1 MHKPI
6 LALLLVLS
14 ACTAVEPDPE
24 LQRWQEQARR
34 ISIIRDNW
42 GVAHVYGA
50 TDADAVFG
58 MIYAQAEDDFNRI
71 EINYLNAMG
80 RLAEAEGEAAVFR
93 DLRMKLF
100 IDPDELRSLYDE
112 SPAWLR
118 DLMDAWA
125 AGLNYYLRTHPETRP
140 RVIRR
145 FEPWMALS
153 FTEGSI
159 GGDIERVS
167 TSELERFY
175 GAAVEREQLVAT
187 AATLPP
193 EPTGSNGFAIAP
205 SNSAS
210 GNALLL
216 INPHTSFYFRSE
228 LQMTSDEGLNAYG
241 AVTWGQFFVYQGF
254 NETAG
259 WMHTSTGADNIDE
272 FYYDVSVRDDGVYY
286 PYDGEERRLR
296 EKIITVP
303 YRSGDGLEE
312 QRFRVFYSHH
322 GPIVRSEDGRWIST
336 ALMNEPIGALTQS
349 YTRTKAANYD
359 EYREIMELHTNSSN
373 NTVFADAEGNIAYF
387 HSNFVPVRSV
397 DYDWSAPVSGMES
410 ATEWQGLHAVDDS
423 PNSLNPPGGWIQ
435 NTNNW
440 PYSVSGPSSPQQQD
454 YPPYFDRFGENF
466 RGLNAVRVLDGVTD
480 FTLETLRDAAYDS
493 YLTGFE
499 ALLPPLI
506 AAYDSAPSGGDAGAA
521 IELLR
526 QWDYRFGLDSV
537 ATSVAV
543 FWGRDVLPRLQND
556 ANAAGVS
563 TFDYLRTAAPPSAL
577 VDSLQRAL
585 ERLAGD
591 FGDWRTPWGEIN
603 RFQRISSSV
612 EPVHDD
618 SRESIPVAFTSA
630 RWGSLASFGANR
642 FDTKRLYGSYGNSFV
657 AVVEFGE
664 RLRAL
669 AVTAG
674 GLSSD
679 PASPH
684 FNDQAARYASGDLRP
699 VHFYREDV
707 EANAERTYQPGEPN

>member
-1 MHKPI
+1 
-6 LALLLVLS
+6 
-14 ACTAVEPDPE
+14 
-24 LQRWQEQARR
+24 
-34 ISIIRDNW
+34 
-42 GVAHVYGA
+42 
-50 TDADAVFG
+50 

-71 EINYLNAMG
+71 EVNFLNAMG

-118 DLMDAWA
+118 ALMNAWA
-125 AGLNYYLRTHPETRP
+125 DGLNYYLHTHPETRP
-140 RVIRR
+140 RVITR

-159 GGDIERVS
+159 GGDIERIS
-167 TSELERFY
+167 IRALESFY
-175 GAAVEREQLVAT
+175 GVGAEEEQLVA
-187 AATLPP
+187 AAPTLPP

-205 SNSAS
+205 SRSAS

-228 LQMTSDEGLNAYG
+228 LHMASDEGLNAYG

-259 WMHTSTGADNIDE
+259 WMHTSSGVDNIDE
-272 FYYDVSVRDDGVYY
+272 FYYDVSARDEGVYY
-286 PYDGEERRLR
+286 PYDGEERRMR

-312 QRFRVFYSHH
+312 QRFKVFFSHH
-322 GPIVRSEDGRWIST
+322 GPIVRGDEGRWIST

-349 YTRTKAANYD
+349 YTRTKAAGYD

-397 DYDWSAPVSGMES
+397 DYDWSAPVTGMRTE
-410 ATEWQGLHAVDDS
+410 TEWQGLHAVDDS
-423 PNSLNPPGGWIQ
+423 PNALNPPEGWIQ

-440 PYSVSGPSSPQQQD
+440 PYSVSGASSPRQQD
-454 YPPYFDRFGENF
+454 YAPYFDRFGENF
-466 RGLNAVRVLDGVTD
+466 RGLNAVRVLDGGSD

-499 ALLPPLI
+499 ALLPALI
-506 AAYDSAPSGGDAGAA
+506 AAYDGAPTGGDAGDA
-521 IELLR
+521 IDVLR
-526 QWDYRFGLDSV
+526 DWDYRWGVDSV

-543 FWGRDVLPRLQND
+543 FWGRDVLPRVRSE
-556 ANAAGVS
+556 ARAAGVS
-563 TFDYLRTAAPPSAL
+563 DFEYLQTAAPPAL
-577 VDSLQRAL
+577 LIASLERAL
-585 ERLAGD
+585 ERLTED
-591 FGDWRTPWGEIN
+591 FGTWRTPWGEIN
-603 RFQRISSSV
+603 RFQRISSSI
-612 EPVHDD
+612 EPAHDD
-618 SRESIPVAFTSA
+618 DRESIPVAFTSA

-664 RLRAL
+664 RVRAL

-674 GLSSD
+674 GLSGD
-679 PASPH
+679 PDSPH
-684 FNDQAARYASGDLRP
+684 FNDQAPRYASGDLRP
-699 VHFYREDV
+699 VYFYREDV
-707 EANAERTYQPGEPN
+707 EANAERTYRPGLPN